1 MLKGNQILKQ
11 QSSSWSTKRDFS
23 GWVLKIRYDFSFC
36 FLQKMMECK
45 SGEWN
50 DFFSGLTSF
59 VTKQNFCQ
67 IFLVCLPLQL
77 QIYFQFESW
86 FLWEFQASDFNSRIK
101 EMEINILSGCW
112 HMNCKKSHFKSNEY
126 FDIYYA
132 AFDTC
137 FLLHKKVRHRPR
149 KGTKDMGRKP
159 VKSPYNGRLK
169 KFKSTEG

>member
-1 MLKGNQILKQ
+1 
-11 QSSSWSTKRDFS
+11 
-23 GWVLKIRYDFSFC
+23 
-36 FLQKMMECK
+36 
-45 SGEWN
+45 
-50 DFFSGLTSF
+50 
-59 VTKQNFCQ
+59 
-67 IFLVCLPLQL
+67 
-77 QIYFQFESW
+77 
-86 FLWEFQASDFNSRIK
+86 
-101 EMEINILSGCW
+101 
-112 HMNCKKSHFKSNEY
+112 MNCKKSHFKSNEY

>member
-1 MLKGNQILKQ
+1 MIFLFVSCKRWWNVNQVNEMIF
-11 QSSSWSTKRDFS
+11 SS
-23 GWVLKIRYDFSFC
+23 
-36 FLQKMMECK
+36 
-45 SGEWN
+45 
-50 DFFSGLTSF
+50 LTSF

-149 KGTKDMGRKP
+149 KGTK
-159 VKSPYNGRLK
+159 VKRYVKKTCKIPIQCNGRLK